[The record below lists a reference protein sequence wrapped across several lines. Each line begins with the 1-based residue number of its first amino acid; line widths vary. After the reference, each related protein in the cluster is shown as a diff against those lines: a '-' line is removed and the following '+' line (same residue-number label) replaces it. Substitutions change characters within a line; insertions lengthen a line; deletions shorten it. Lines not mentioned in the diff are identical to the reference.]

1 MPVLEEVPSAPI
13 CVCGSFI
20 EGHSLEYL
28 SSPQAV
34 MNCPCSSSPW
44 DSIKRDRTHLDAP
57 LHPGTKTEVGFVWAF
72 CMMHW
77 GRSASPV
84 PVGKDRFVALSPH
97 GATTGKCHVGGR
109 LKVQLEM
116 VRRFLG

>member
-34 MNCPCSSSPW
+34 MSCPCSSSPW
-44 DSIKRDRTHLDAP
+44 ALYKARPLLAPWHLLMVDVGWVPYLTGHQFSARNDPSDYMSEVKQIK
-57 LHPGTKTEVGFVWAF
+57 KINYY
-72 CMMHW
+72 C
-77 GRSASPV
+77 
-84 PVGKDRFVALSPH
+84 
-97 GATTGKCHVGGR
+97 
-109 LKVQLEM
+109 
-116 VRRFLG
+116 

>member
-44 DSIKRDRTHLDAP
+44 DSIKRDRCLYPHFYQWIPLGESLTLEDMHSLREVIHAISRRKIKCFKIKPFDKDFNEQNIIYVKDA
-57 LHPGTKTEVGFVWAF
+57 
-72 CMMHW
+72 
-77 GRSASPV
+77 
-84 PVGKDRFVALSPH
+84 
-97 GATTGKCHVGGR
+97 
-109 LKVQLEM
+109 
-116 VRRFLG
+116 